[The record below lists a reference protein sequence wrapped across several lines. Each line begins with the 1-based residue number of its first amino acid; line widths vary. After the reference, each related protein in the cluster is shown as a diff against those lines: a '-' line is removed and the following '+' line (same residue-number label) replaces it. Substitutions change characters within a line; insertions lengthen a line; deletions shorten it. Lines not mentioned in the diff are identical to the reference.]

1 MGPGSETTAASGAD
15 SDIVA
20 FIAVGAF
27 WVALFCWL
35 TVVGWAKNRRME
47 REAYYRYET
56 ERRLLDKG
64 AAGATQILRLRQEEE
79 RARWLKRRE
88 SLKLGGVLLATLG
101 AGILVGL
108 QFVDTG
114 DLSLSGAGGI
124 PLIIGA
130 ALLLYA
136 YVLYPKLEELDIDS
150 LQQPSHGR
158 SIEQQD

>member
-1 MGPGSETTAASGAD
+1 MGPGSETTAASGAN

-20 FIAVGAF
+20 FIVAGAF

-35 TVVGWAKNRRME
+35 TVVGWARNRRME
-47 REAYYRYET
+47 REAYYRHET
-56 ERRLLDKG
+56 ERRLLERGD
-64 AAGATQILRLRQEEE
+64 AGANEILRLRRAEA
-79 RARWLKRRE
+79 RARWLRRRE
-88 SLKLGGVLLATLG
+88 GLRLTGVITAVLG

-114 DLSLSGAGGI
+114 DPLLSGAGGI
-124 PLIIGA
+124 PLIIGS

-136 YVLYPKLEELDIDS
+136 YVLYPKLEELDVDT